1 MESADLAI
9 RTVWQV
15 KASTLCNL
23 RCPYCYEWDRLSDR
37 ARIPV
42 ERWERIFQAMADYS
56 RYRAEKN
63 GISAATLV
71 VWHGGEPILLP
82 SGYVRDVLSLQREVM
97 QREGND
103 NRVFNAV
110 QTNLFRLNRTLNLM
124 VTEGFFVSAS
134 YDGANNIRVDC
145 AGRDT
150 QHRVRANLAAL
161 VERGAVCGVALVLG
175 RHNYRRLAEI
185 HDALEESGVAW
196 LRINPMYRPPRN
208 APGGELALSTD
219 EVVEALAGLMAHR
232 LRQGSRL
239 PVAPIDRI
247 PQTLARYRQG
257 LSTRTRDRRR
267 FGETRF
273 VVQPDGT
280 LTYETG
286 MGPNVRRLGN
296 LFEQTMAEILRS
308 GSYQAS
314 LEDSDAKR
322 ARHCS
327 HCRYQDACNGRPLLE
342 FQDVAP
348 PGPCPVEAR
357 LCELAETSFF
367 REKRS
372 DSGRSEQMVDLSCSC

>member
-1 MESADLAI
+1 MESADPAI

-23 RCPYCYEWDRLSDR
+23 RCPYCYEWDRLSER
-37 ARIPV
+37 TRIQIDD
-42 ERWERIFQAMADYS
+42 WERIFQAMADYS
-56 RYRAEKN
+56 RHRIEKN
-63 GISAATLV
+63 GIQAAMLV
-71 VWHGGEPILLP
+71 IWHGGEPLLLP
-82 SGYVRDVLSLQREVM
+82 SGYVSDVLTLQREVM
-97 QREGND
+97 RREGNEV

-110 QTNLFRLNRTLNLM
+110 QTNLFRLNRTLDLM
-124 VTEGFFVSAS
+124 VTEGFLFSVS

-150 QHRVRANLAAL
+150 RHRIEANLAAL

-185 HDALEESGVAW
+185 HDALEASGVGW

-257 LSTRTRDRRR
+257 LSTRTRDRRS

-273 VVQPDGT
+273 VVHPDGT

-286 MGPNVRRLGN
+286 MGANVRRLGN

-327 HCRYQDACNGRPLLE
+327 HCRYRDACNGRPLLE

-357 LCELAETSFF
+357 LCEFAETSLFS
-367 REKRS
+367 KQRS
-372 DSGRSEQMVDLSCSC
+372 GSERTEPKTDLRY

>member
-15 KASTLCNL
+15 KASTLCNM

-37 ARIPV
+37 TRIPI
-42 ERWERIFQAMADYS
+42 EGWEKIFQAMADYA
-56 RYRAEKN
+56 RYRSEKN
-63 GISAATLV
+63 GIRAATLV
-71 VWHGGEPILLP
+71 VWHGGEPLLLP
-82 SGYVRDVLSLQREVM
+82 PDYVRDVLSQQREVM
-97 QREGND
+97 CREGNGV
-103 NRVFNAV
+103 NRVLNAV
-110 QTNLFRLNRTLNLM
+110 QTNLSRLNRTLDLM
-124 VTEGFFVSAS
+124 VTEGFFVSVS
-134 YDGANNIRVDC
+134 YDGANKIRVDC

-150 QHRVRANLAAL
+150 QHRVEANMAAL
-161 VERGAVCGVALVLG
+161 VDRGAVCGVALVLG
-175 RHNYRRLAEI
+175 RHNYRRLAKI
-185 HDALEESGVAW
+185 HDTLEDSGIAW
-196 LRINPMYRPPRN
+196 LRINPMYRPPYN
-208 APGGELALSTD
+208 APVGELALSTD

-239 PVAPIDRI
+239 PVAPLDRI
-247 PQTLARYRQG
+247 PQTLSRYRQG
-257 LSTRTRDRRR
+257 LSTRTRDRRS

-273 VVQPDGT
+273 VVHPDGT

-286 MGPNVRRLGN
+286 MGSNVRRLGN

-308 GSYQAS
+308 ESYQAS

-357 LCELAETSFF
+357 LCEFAETSLFS
-367 REKRS
+367 KQRS
-372 DSGRSEQMVDLSCSC
+372 GLARLEPVANLHC